1 MRSFTSVGQTS
12 FYSRPRTSRPGKVR
26 NTSFPAEVSH
36 VTEGTV
42 WLTEPPVHTQ
52 IGSPPSTLITTSENP
67 CQLWSFLPVLYFPC
81 LKWYKWKKRD
91 NNWLLCPYAREPP
104 AIKEPS
110 DNWDIWIQFHTL
122 LLSLTCLSLASSLVQ
137 MTIAALSHL
146 TGVCEYEHIKDW
158 SVQMSY
164 LGSYMT

>member
-1 MRSFTSVGQTS
+1 MCSVISVGQTL
-12 FYSRPRTSRPGKVR
+12 FYSRPRTRRPGKVC

-36 VTEGTV
+36 VAEGTV

-91 NNWLLCPYAREPP
+91 NNWLLHPYAREPP

-110 DNWDIWIQFHTL
+110 DNRDIWIQFHTL
-122 LLSLTCLSLASSLVQ
+122 LLFLSFPGFFSSPNDYTSTFTPYRCLWTWTHQRLKCPDVLF
-137 MTIAALSHL
+137 M
-146 TGVCEYEHIKDW
+146 
-158 SVQMSY
+158 
-164 LGSYMT
+164 